1 VQHVPV
7 LKVVVN
13 IADEAGM
20 TCLGSDIGTWHVNTV
35 EKETPL
41 SVKTIRFPVRVGFH
55 ARVKQRVHQ
64 YFADNRKL
72 KTGDWR
78 LFLKTGIIVLW
89 FGLFYVLYVFFT
101 TSLLMSLLSAVAL
114 AQGFILIGF
123 NMMHDGA
130 HRSYSRQKTIN
141 WLMGFT
147 LDLIGGSHV
156 RWRQKHN
163 ILHHTYTNIHAFD
176 ADLHTAGLVRL
187 SPEQPWHPW
196 HRWQHLYAW
205 PAYSLLTLSWVM
217 YGDFCTFFSGYIGP
231 HSLPRQ
237 TRMEAGLFFA
247 TKLFYFGYMLVL
259 PAFFHPVLHVLI
271 AFVVMH
277 GLIGFTLSLVFQLA
291 HIVAHTTFPTP
302 EAHTGRM
309 AHEWAV
315 HEVQT
320 TANFAPTNAFAHWY
334 LGGLNFQIEHH
345 LFSSICHIH
354 YPAISTIVRQTC
366 DEFAIPYVCYPTVW
380 AAIVDHYRLLK
391 SLGSRSMSLPTLAGG
406 TVL

>member
-1 VQHVPV
+1 
-7 LKVVVN
+7 
-13 IADEAGM
+13 
-20 TCLGSDIGTWHVNTV
+20 
-35 EKETPL
+35 L
-41 SVKTIRFPVRVGFH
+41 SVTTIRFPVRVGFH

-64 YFADNRKL
+64 YFADNCMQ

-78 LFLKTGIIVLW
+78 LFLKTGIILTW
-89 FGLFYVLYVFFT
+89 FVLFYILYVFYA
-101 TSLLMSLLSAVAL
+101 TSLLMSLLTVVAL

-130 HRSYSRQKTIN
+130 HHSYSRHKTIN

-163 ILHHTYTNIHAFD
+163 ILHHTYTNIHECD
-176 ADLHTAGLVRL
+176 ADLHTAGLFRL
-187 SPEQPWHPW
+187 SPEQPWHAW

-205 PAYSLLTLSWVM
+205 PLYSALTLSWAL
-217 YGDFCTFFSGYIGP
+217 YGDVRTFVSGHIGP
-231 HSLPRQ
+231 HPMPRQ
-237 TRMEAGLFFA
+237 TRVEACLFVV
-247 TKLFYFGYMLVL
+247 TKLWYVGYMLVL
-259 PAFFHPVLHVLI
+259 PACFHPVLHVLI

-277 GLIGFTLSLVFQLA
+277 GLFGFTLSLVFQLA
-291 HIVAHTTFPTP
+291 HTVEHTTFPIP

-315 HEVQT
+315 HEVET
-320 TANFAPTNAFAHWY
+320 TANFAPTNAFARWY

-345 LFSSICHIH
+345 LFASICHIH

-380 AAIVDHYRLLK
+380 AALVSHYRWLK
-391 SLGSRSMSLPTLAGG
+391 TLGSRRMPPPTLIGG
-406 TVL
+406 TVP

>member
-1 VQHVPV
+1 
-7 LKVVVN
+7 
-13 IADEAGM
+13 
-20 TCLGSDIGTWHVNTV
+20 
-35 EKETPL
+35 L
-41 SVKTIRFPVRVGFH
+41 SVTTIRFPVRVGFH
-55 ARVKQRVHQ
+55 ARLKQRVHQ
-64 YFADNRKL
+64 YFADNRL
-72 KTGDWR
+72 PKTGDWR

-89 FGLFYVLYVFFT
+89 FGLFYILYVFFAM
-101 TSLLMSLLSAVAL
+101 SLLMSLLTVVAL

-130 HRSYSRQKTIN
+130 HHSYSRQKTIN

-163 ILHHTYTNIHAFD
+163 ILHHTYTNIHGFD
-176 ADLHTAGLVRL
+176 ADLHTAGLLRL

-217 YGDFCTFFSGYIGP
+217 YGDFRMFFSGHIGHHP
-231 HSLPRQ
+231 LPRQ
-237 TRMEAGLFFA
+237 TRVEAGVFFV
-247 TKLFYFGYMLVL
+247 TKLWYFGYMLVL

-277 GLIGFTLSLVFQLA
+277 GLFGFTLSLVFQLA
-291 HIVAHTTFPTP
+291 HIVEHIAFPTP
-302 EAHTGRM
+302 AAHTGRM
-309 AHEWAV
+309 AQEWAV
-315 HEVQT
+315 HQVET
-320 TANFAPTNAFAHWY
+320 TANFAPTNAFARWY

-345 LFSSICHIH
+345 LFASICHIH

-380 AAIVDHYRLLK
+380 AAIVGHYRLLK
-391 SLGSRSMSLPTLAGG
+391 TLRSRSMSLPTFVGG
-406 TVL
+406 MVL

>member
-1 VQHVPV
+1 
-7 LKVVVN
+7 
-13 IADEAGM
+13 
-20 TCLGSDIGTWHVNTV
+20 
-35 EKETPL
+35 L
-41 SVKTIRFPVRVGFH
+41 SVTTIRFPVRVGFH

-64 YFADNRKL
+64 YFADNHMP

-78 LFLKTGIIVLW
+78 LFLKTGIILTW
-89 FGLFYVLYVFFT
+89 FVLFYVLYVFYT
-101 TSLLMSLLSAVAL
+101 TSLLMALLTVVAL

-123 NMMHDGA
+123 NMMHDGG
-130 HRSYSRQKTIN
+130 HNSYARHKTIN

-147 LDLIGGSHV
+147 LDCIGGSHIL
-156 RWRQKHN
+156 WRQKHN

-176 ADLHTAGLVRL
+176 SDLHTAGLFRL

-217 YGDFCTFFSGYIGP
+217 YGDFRKFFSGHIGHHP
-231 HSLPRQ
+231 LPRQ
-237 TRMEAGLFFA
+237 TRVEAGVFFV
-247 TKLFYFGYMLVL
+247 TKLLYFGYMLLL

-277 GLIGFTLSLVFQLA
+277 VFFGFTLSLVFQLA
-291 HIVAHTTFPTP
+291 HIVEHTVFPTP

-320 TANFAPTNAFAHWY
+320 TANFAPTNAFARWY

-345 LFSSICHIH
+345 LFASICHIH

-380 AAIVDHYRLLK
+380 AAIVDHYRCLK
-391 SLGSRSMSLPTLAGG
+391 TMGSRSMSPPALVSG